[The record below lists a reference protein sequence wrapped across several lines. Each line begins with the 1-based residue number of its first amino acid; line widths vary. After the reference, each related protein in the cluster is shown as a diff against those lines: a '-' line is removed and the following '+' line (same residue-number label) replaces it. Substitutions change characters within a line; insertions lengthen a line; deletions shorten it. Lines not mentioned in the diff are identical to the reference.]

1 MRFSYTWWPQKNDVA
16 GFVNKPERA
25 QFLNLPFV
33 DGRLKAEVKLIE
45 VLQKRQVRQLQPGAQ
60 IPAASR
66 VDFAAQQF
74 VQKIR
79 IAQLFLGSLLQQP
92 LQPCFHCFR
101 PSPLRAV
108 CNRSIGVIAH
118 LPSPRSHK
126 PPVGGSPPPA
136 QWPGCGPESCVPAVR
151 PAESRDDV
159 RAASP
164 PNAYAGPGREL
175 RSDRGR

>member
-60 IPAASR
+60 IPASSR

-74 VQKIR
+74 IEEIG
-79 IAQLFLGSLLQQP
+79 IARLFLGSLLQQTRQAT
-92 LQPCFHCFR
+92 LHRFQ
-101 PSPLRAV
+101 S
-108 CNRSIGVIAH
+108 
-118 LPSPRSHK
+118 
-126 PPVGGSPPPA
+126 
-136 QWPGCGPESCVPAVR
+136 
-151 PAESRDDV
+151 
-159 RAASP
+159 
-164 PNAYAGPGREL
+164 
-175 RSDRGR
+175 